1 MPDLRFAI
9 GAVLAIALLIVAV
22 FGLAATVQVAH
33 YRSATADD
41 PWRTLAFPDPT
52 DWGLLADRSRPATVA
67 KAEVTEGP
75 QAGFTAT
82 APDPKMMGTTV
93 VAKNAR
99 TPSDRLVPQEA
110 EATQAAEPTL
120 GPPPATVPAAPLTA
134 STKATE
140 PGLTPTELAPTEH
153 EPVDVVAAIPETKAL
168 PVRPAEPAP
177 AIERPADDDEALEPS
192 ERVGMLPAFPT
203 AGHGFVPPEH
213 PIALPAPEP
222 SKPAVKKPPK
232 KKVARSRPRPP
243 ASPPFANSGYPL
255 FGYDKFGPDN
265 KTSYD
270 RKWTVE

>member
-33 YRSATADD
+33 HRSATADD

-52 DWGLLADRSRPATVA
+52 DWGLLADRSPPATVA
-67 KAEVTEGP
+67 KAEVPEGP
-75 QAGFTAT
+75 QAGVTAT
-82 APDPKMMGTTV
+82 APPRMMGTTA
-93 VAKNAR
+93 VAK
-99 TPSDRLVPQEA
+99 TSDRVMPQEA
-110 EATQAAEPTL
+110 EAAQAVEPTL
-120 GPPPATVPAAPLTA
+120 DPPPAIVPAAPLTA
-134 STKATE
+134 STEATV
-140 PGLTPTELAPTEH
+140 APTEH
-153 EPVDVVAAIPETKAL
+153 EPVDTVAAIPETKAA
-168 PVRPAEPAP
+168 PVRPAELAP
-177 AIERPADDDEALEPS
+177 AIERPANDDEALEPS
-192 ERVGMLPAFPT
+192 ERVGALPAFPT

-222 SKPAVKKPPK
+222 SKPALKKPPK

-243 ASPPFANSGYPL
+243 PALSSPPFANTGYTL
-255 FGYDKFGPDN
+255 FGFDKLGPDN